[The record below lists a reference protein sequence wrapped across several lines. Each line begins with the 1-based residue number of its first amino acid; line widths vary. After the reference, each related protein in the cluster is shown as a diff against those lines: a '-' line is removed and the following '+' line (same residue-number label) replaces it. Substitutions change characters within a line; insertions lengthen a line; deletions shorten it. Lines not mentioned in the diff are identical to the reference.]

1 MSDEYV
7 AIAAGMI
14 ILGFAGLIMSLT
26 IQSILYK
33 NKILEGRIKV
43 VEESVNRIIFMD
55 DEDE

>member
-1 MSDEYV
+1 MSEEYV

-14 ILGFAGLIMSLT
+14 ILGFAGFIMSLT

-43 VEESVNRIIFMD
+43 VEESVNRIIFMV

>member
-1 MSDEYV
+1 
-7 AIAAGMI
+7 
-14 ILGFAGLIMSLT
+14 MSLT

-43 VEESVNRIIFMD
+43 VEESVNRIIFMV

>member
-1 MSDEYV
+1 MSEEYV
-7 AIAAGMI
+7 ALTVSMI
-14 ILGFAGLIMSLT
+14 ILGVAGLIMSLT